1 MNPVIEGYISYS
13 DLKNGTLNLYDL
25 YLLNEVIA
33 YKGRL
38 DTERQRTLQRQMALN
53 KKKGKNG

>member
-25 YLLNEVIA
+25 FLLNETIN
-33 YKGRL
+33 YKNRL
-38 DTERQRTLQRQMALN
+38 ETEKQRTLQRQMALN
-53 KKKGKNG
+53 RKKGKNG